1 MNIGIDACCWSNR
14 RGFGRFTRELVRRMV
29 IDHPHHRFT
38 LMVDSATARQEDFP
52 RHWPHLEVKTSVSPT
67 AAASADGARSPSDL
81 WAMARATARCD
92 FDAFFFP
99 AVYTFYPMLQPVP
112 TVVTFHDAI
121 AEQHPALIF
130 PGRRARWMWNAK
142 TWLARLQADRV
153 LTVSQSAKQQIIQ
166 AFGYPESRIRVIPE
180 GPGEEF
186 TVSPDPRRSQQVLA
200 EYRLPH
206 DRPLLL
212 YVGGISPHKNLQGLL
227 RALALMRQNSPQTPW
242 HAVLTGDYKGDSF
255 LGCYQELVRLR
266 SELNLDDQVTFTGFV
281 SNRDLATFYNSA
293 TLLVLPS
300 FSEGFGL
307 PIVEAMAC
315 GLPVAASE
323 AGSLPEVAGDAG
335 AFFDPHLPAE
345 MAGVLLELL
354 GDETRRRRMRSA
366 GLARAAHYTWTEAAR
381 RTVQLLQELGNGTSR
396 PA

>member
-29 IDHPHHRFT
+29 IDYPHHRFT
-38 LMVDSATARQEDFP
+38 LMVDSATAQQSDFP
-52 RHWPHLEVKTSVSPT
+52 RHWTHVEVKTAVSPT

-81 WAMARATARCD
+81 WAMARATARLD

-99 AVYTFYPMLQPVP
+99 AVYTFYPMLHPVP

-121 AEQHPALIF
+121 AEQHPGLIF
-130 PGRRARWMWNAK
+130 SGRRARWMWNAK
-142 TWLARLQADRV
+142 TWLARRQADRV
-153 LTVSQSAKQQIIQ
+153 LTVSQSARQQIIQ

-186 TVSPDPRRSQQVLA
+186 AVSDDPPRRQQVL
-200 EYRLPH
+200 EQFHLPP

-227 RALALMRQNSPQTPW
+227 RALALMRDEQPAAPW

-255 LGCYQELVRLR
+255 LGCYQDLMAQRAQLHLEDRV
-266 SELNLDDQVTFTGFV
+266 SFTGFV
-281 SNRDLATFYNSA
+281 SNEDLAILYNAA

-307 PIVEAMAC
+307 PVVEAMAC
-315 GLPVAASE
+315 GLPVAVSD

-335 AFFDPHLPAE
+335 VLFDPHSPPAI
-345 MAGVLLELL
+345 AKVLLELL
-354 GDETRRRRMRSA
+354 TDEPRRRRMRSA
-366 GLARAAHYTWTEAAR
+366 GLVRAAHYTWKEAAR
-381 RTVQLLQELGNGTSR
+381 RTVGLLEELGNGSHR